1 MTEPAIQVEVGEAS
15 GAAADAPA
23 LSEISVMVDAGGA
36 HAFSIV
42 LSADGTIRRR
52 RAGVEGGPDLD
63 TVIGT
68 AHPELFEQ
76 VRSMITP
83 QLLQWCRPPRPRTS
97 LCGELREIEVRLKH
111 ADGHEVLS
119 HWQHGGGDASGPPSQ
134 VIEFAAATVEAT
146 NRWYGQEKDRQ
157 RRPRTRGRPGWHLVS

>member
-1 MTEPAIQVEVGEAS
+1 MIESASPIPAGEPV
-15 GAAADAPA
+15 AADAPG

-52 RAGVEGGPDLD
+52 RVGAEGLPDLD
-63 TVIGT
+63 TVLGT
-68 AHPELFEQ
+68 AHPGLFEQ

-83 QLLQWCRPPRPRTS
+83 ELLKWCRPLRPQVS
-97 LCGELREIEVRLKH
+97 LCGELRELEVRLKH
-111 ADGHEVLS
+111 ADGHEVMS
-119 HWQHGGGDASGPPSQ
+119 RWQHGADASGPPSQ

-146 NRWYGQEKDRQ
+146 NRWVEQ
-157 RRPRTRGRPGWHLVS
+157 RKAQTKRPRSRPRAGWHLVS

>member
-1 MTEPAIQVEVGEAS
+1 VE
-15 GAAADAPA
+15 APS

-52 RAGVEGGPDLD
+52 RAGVDGAPDLD
-63 TVIGT
+63 TAIGT

-83 QLLQWCRPPRPRTS
+83 QLLKWCRPLRPQS
-97 LCGELREIEVRLKH
+97 ALSGELRELEVRLKH
-111 ADGHEVLS
+111 ADGHEVMS
-119 HWQHGGGDASGPPSQ
+119 RWQHGADASGPPAQ

-146 NRWYGQEKDRQ
+146 NRWYEQKQDRQ
-157 RRPRTRGRPGWHLVS
+157 RRPRSRPRPGWHWSPDGARFGTREGRKG

>member
-1 MTEPAIQVEVGEAS
+1 MIESAVQVEA
-15 GAAADAPA
+15 GAGAPE

-36 HAFSIV
+36 QAFYIV

-52 RAGVEGGPDLD
+52 RAGADGAPDLD

-68 AHPELFEQ
+68 DLPELFEQ

-83 QLLQWCRPPRPRTS
+83 QLLQWCRPLRPKAA
-97 LCGELREIEVRLKH
+97 LCGELRELEVRLKH
-111 ADGHEVLS
+111 ADGHEEMS
-119 HWQHGGGDASGPPSQ
+119 RWRNGADASGPPPQ

-146 NRWYGQEKDRQ
+146 NRWYEQRRDRQ

>member
-1 MTEPAIQVEVGEAS
+1 MIEPAVQVEAGEAS
-15 GAAADAPA
+15 AAGAPA

-52 RAGVEGGPDLD
+52 RAGAEGAPDLD

-83 QLLQWCRPPRPRTS
+83 QLLHWCRPQRPRTA
-97 LCGELREIEVRLKH
+97 LCGELRELEVRLKH
-111 ADGHEVLS
+111 ADGHEVMS
-119 HWQHGGGDASGPPSQ
+119 RWQHGADASGPPSQ
-134 VIEFAAATVEAT
+134 VIEFAAATVAAT
-146 NRWYGQEKDRQ
+146 NRWYEQQKDRQ